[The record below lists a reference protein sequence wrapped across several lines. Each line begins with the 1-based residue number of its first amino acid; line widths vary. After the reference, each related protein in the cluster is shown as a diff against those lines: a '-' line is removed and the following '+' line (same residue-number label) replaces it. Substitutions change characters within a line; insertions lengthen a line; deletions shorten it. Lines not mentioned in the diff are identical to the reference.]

1 MKKFLLLLCLTF
13 SVVACSKEDS
23 NNKEEAIIVNNP
35 LPKEPQELKILA
47 IGNSFTE
54 DATQYLPS
62 ILSAAH
68 IKNVTIARL
77 LNGGLSLENHWNYYS
92 GDSTSYF
99 YQKTNPETNM
109 WYKVESGYSISKAI
123 ADEKWDIIVLQ
134 QVSYL
139 AGKYESYQPHL
150 NKIRKALLQLSTNSK
165 VCFAWQMT
173 WAYAK
178 NCTQAGFANYN
189 NDQLTMYKA
198 IANATQ
204 LMKKGSGIDVI
215 IPSGTALQNLR
226 NTTLNDAPYDLTR
239 DGYHSDLGAGR
250 YVEACTWFLTLI
262 KPCLSAYNIEGNT
275 FRPTDG
281 KVLVNNNNVQLIW
294 KAAQK
299 AVQNPYEISDLN

>member
-1 MKKFLLLLCLTF
+1 MLYFAQSFGLIIFVYALGLQVGPGFFSSLKK
-13 SVVACSKEDS
+13 
-23 NNKEEAIIVNNP
+23 
-35 LPKEPQELKILA
+35 
-47 IGNSFTE
+47 
-54 DATQYLPS
+54 
-62 ILSAAH
+62 
-68 IKNVTIARL
+68 
-77 LNGGLSLENHWNYYS
+77 GGLELNLMGLSVIFI
-92 GDSTSYF
+92 G
-99 YQKTNPETNM
+99 
-109 WYKVESGYSISKAI
+109 
-123 ADEKWDIIVLQ
+123 
-134 QVSYL
+134 L
-139 AGKYESYQPHL
+139 A
-150 NKIRKALLQLSTNSK
+150 
-165 VCFAWQMT
+165 
-173 WAYAK
+173 
-178 NCTQAGFANYN
+178 
-189 NDQLTMYKA
+189 MYKA

-226 NTTLNDAPYDLTR
+226 NTTLNDDPYDLTR